1 MKKLLTAVLVLSML
15 LGLCFVPSVSA
26 ASTVKEITL
35 FETDFENDTV
45 GEEAKALKGFSN
57 NESSANVG
65 SVFQGTEESGNATK
79 YFDTYGKANQRFRMI
94 FDEAVSSGKFV
105 AEFDLNAGLGS
116 AALGILY
123 SSDLN
128 TYAKWPVFLSNSAE
142 KNSTAVVK
150 GYLEANAG
158 TPPTDIEG
166 KTVTFTKASDGEN
179 LTFTANKWQ
188 HYRVELDIDNGS
200 VVVYIDGV
208 KSAVMTGYK
217 YFKNSPIG
225 GIAFYMKKG
234 ADSTDHTMFDNIKI
248 YKDYGNYFID
258 RDFEDG
264 EVGTNAI
271 NPKGTVIVKDSPEA
285 LNINSKILSFEQNG
299 AKVRYPLSRALK
311 NETFYI
317 EFDVR
322 AGHGGLGVALL
333 SKTDSA
339 TSYSKYI
346 FSSGTAYSTPKLGLK
361 AYTEYGS
368 GMSTHPSGNAG
379 SQTYIKGYR
388 ASGATTDMKLTAGE
402 TAWNHVKIEVDL
414 ANARTRVTL
423 DGVVSDYIEGFTYLK
438 DVDVAH
444 ICFHCS
450 NKLPTTEEAQKNY
463 IDNLKVYTIADKVY
477 NVGIKDFTPSAY
489 TAGTK
494 IEVNY
499 DFTVTDLSSKDVELI
514 VASYNGGELCEVNIE
529 KIENVNTSGTK
540 KASLT
545 LTKDCDEIR
554 AFAWENG
561 TLVPLAEHVSKTNNK

>member
-1 MKKLLTAVLVLSML
+1 MKKLLTAVLVLSMV

-45 GEEAKALKGFSN
+45 GSGPKALAPYGGD
-57 NESSANVG
+57 AIAD
-65 SVFQGTEESGNATK
+65 NATVYEEDDGNK
-79 YFDTYGKANQRFRMI
+79 YADTLEKGTKKRFRML
-94 FDEAVSSGKFV
+94 FNEAVSSGTVV
-105 AEFDLNAGLGS
+105 AEFDLNTTGGAV
-116 AALGILY
+116 ALGMVY
-123 SSDLN
+123 KNSN
-128 TYAKWPVFLSNSAE
+128 TTYQKWPFYVTNGIKDYA
-142 KNSTAVVK
+142 VK
-150 GYLEANAG
+150 GFTATGGNPPG
-158 TPPTDIEG
+158 TEVTG
-166 KTVTFTKASDGEN
+166 KTVTFTKDGSGDN
-179 LTFTANKWQ
+179 LTFKVNQWQ
-188 HYRVELDIDNGS
+188 HYKVIFDFDNQTVTAYIDNE
-200 VVVYIDGV
+200 
-208 KSAVMTGYK
+208 KSST
-217 YFKNSPIG
+217 IG
-225 GIAFYMKKG
+225 GYEYFGKNNDAIAGLAFYCSEPDTETYKPSNK
-234 ADSTDHTMFDNIKI
+234 FDNIKV
-248 YKDYGNYFID
+248 YKEYGNYLID
-258 RDFEDG
+258 KDYEDG
-264 EVGTNAI
+264 EVGTGAI
-271 NPKGTVIVKDSPEA
+271 NPAGSVTVTDSPEA
-285 LNINSKILSFEQNG
+285 LNINSKILRFEQSG
-299 AKVRYPLSRALK
+299 AKVRYPLSRTLK

-333 SKTDSA
+333 SSTDPR

-346 FSSGTAYSTPKLGLK
+346 FSSGTLASDPKLGLK

-368 GMSTHPSGNAG
+368 GMSTHPRGNAG
-379 SQTYIKGYR
+379 SASYIKGYR

-450 NKLPTTEEAQKNY
+450 NNLPSTEEAQKNY

-477 NVGIKDFTPSAY
+477 NVGIEDFTPAY
-489 TAGTK
+489 TAGTTVT
-494 IEVNY
+494 VNY
-499 DFTVTDLSSKDVELI
+499 DFTVTDLSSKNVELI

-529 KIENVNTSGTK
+529 KIENVNASGTK

-561 TLVPLAEHVSKTNNK
+561 TLVPLAQHVTKNK

>member
-1 MKKLLTAVLVLSML
+1 MKKLLTAVLVLSMV

-45 GEEAKALKGFSN
+45 GSAPKALSPYGDKI
-57 NESSANVG
+57 AD
-65 SVFQGTEESGNATK
+65 NATVYEKADGNK
-79 YFDTYGKANQRFRMI
+79 YADTLGKGTKKRFRML
-94 FDEAVSSGKFV
+94 FNEAVSSGTVV
-105 AEFDLNAGLGS
+105 AEFDLNTISGAV
-116 AALGILY
+116 ALGMVY
-123 SSDLN
+123 KNSN
-128 TYAKWPVFLSNSAE
+128 TTYQKWPFYVTGEPKDYA
-142 KNSTAVVK
+142 VK
-150 GYLEANAG
+150 GFTATGGNPPSSEVAN
-158 TPPTDIEG
+158 
-166 KTVTFTKASDGEN
+166 KTVTFTKDGSGDN
-179 LTFTANKWQ
+179 LTFKVNQWQ
-188 HYRVELDIDNGS
+188 HYKVIFDFDNQTVTAYIDNE
-200 VVVYIDGV
+200 
-208 KSAVMTGYK
+208 KSST
-217 YFKNSPIG
+217 IG
-225 GIAFYMKKG
+225 GYEYFGKNNDAIAGLAFYCSEPDTETYKPSNK
-234 ADSTDHTMFDNIKI
+234 FDNIKV
-248 YKDYGNYFID
+248 YKEYGNYLID
-258 RDFEDG
+258 KDYEDG
-264 EVGTNAI
+264 EVGTSAI
-271 NPKGTVIVKDSPEA
+271 NPAGSVTVTDSPEA
-285 LNINSKILSFEQNG
+285 LNINSKILRFEQSG
-299 AKVRYPLSRALK
+299 AKVRYPLSRTLK

-333 SKTDSA
+333 SSTDPR

-346 FSSGTAYSTPKLGLK
+346 FSSGTLASDPKLGLK

-368 GMSTHPSGNAG
+368 GKNTHPRGNAG
-379 SQTYIKGYR
+379 SQTYIKGCR

-450 NKLPTTEEAQKNY
+450 NNLSSTEEAQKNY

-477 NVGIKDFTPSAY
+477 NVGIEDFTPAY

-494 IEVNY
+494 IDVNY
-499 DFTVTDLSSKDVELI
+499 DFTVTDFSSKDVELI

-529 KIENVNTSGTK
+529 KIENVNASGTK

-561 TLVPLAEHVSKTNNK
+561 TLVPLAQHVSKTNNK

>member
-1 MKKLLTAVLVLSML
+1 MT
-15 LGLCFVPSVSA
+15 
-26 ASTVKEITL
+26 
-35 FETDFENDTV
+35 
-45 GEEAKALKGFSN
+45 
-57 NESSANVG
+57 
-65 SVFQGTEESGNATK
+65 
-79 YFDTYGKANQRFRMI
+79 
-94 FDEAVSSGKFV
+94 
-105 AEFDLNAGLGS
+105 
-116 AALGILY
+116 
-123 SSDLN
+123 
-128 TYAKWPVFLSNSAE
+128 
-142 KNSTAVVK
+142 
-150 GYLEANAG
+150 
-158 TPPTDIEG
+158 G
-166 KTVTFTKASDGEN
+166 KTVTFTKDGSSDN
-179 LTFTANKWQ
+179 LTFKVNQWQ
-188 HYRVELDIDNGS
+188 HYKVIFDFDNQTVTAYIDNE
-200 VVVYIDGV
+200 
-208 KSAVMTGYK
+208 KSNT
-217 YFKNSPIG
+217 IG
-225 GIAFYMKKG
+225 GYEYFGKTNDAIAGLAFYCSEPDAETYKPSNK
-234 ADSTDHTMFDNIKI
+234 FDNIKV
-248 YKDYGNYFID
+248 YTGYGNYLID
-258 RDFEDG
+258 KDYEDG
-264 EVGTNAI
+264 NVGTGNAS
-271 NPKGTVIVKDSPEA
+271 NVKVIDSPEA
-285 LNINSKILSFEQNG
+285 LNINSKILSFEQTG
-299 AKVRYPLSRALK
+299 AKARYPLSRALK

-346 FSSGTAYSTPKLGLK
+346 FSSGTLASNPKLGLK

-368 GMSTHPSGNAG
+368 GKNTHPRGDAG

-388 ASGATTDMKLTAGE
+388 ASGATTYMQLTAGE

-450 NKLPTTEEAQKNY
+450 NNLSTTAEAQKNY

-477 NVGIKDFTPSAY
+477 NVGIEDFTPSAY
-489 TAGTK
+489 TAGTT

>member
-26 ASTVKEITL
+26 ATLKEITL

-45 GEEAKALKGFSN
+45 GEAPAAL
-57 NESSANVG
+57 APY
-65 SVFQGTEESGNATK
+65 GNAIADNATVYAEADGNK
-79 YFDTYGKANQRFRMI
+79 YADTLGKGARKRFRML
-94 FDEAVSSGKFV
+94 FNEAVSSGTVV
-105 AEFDLNAGLGS
+105 AEFDLNTTGGAV
-116 AALGILY
+116 ALGMVYKSKPTEYL
-123 SSDLN
+123 
-128 TYAKWPVFLSNSAE
+128 KWPFYVTNGIKDYA
-142 KNSTAVVK
+142 VK
-150 GYLEANAG
+150 GFTATGGNPPG
-158 TPPTDIEG
+158 TEVTG
-166 KTVTFTKASDGEN
+166 KTVTFTKDGSSDN
-179 LTFTANKWQ
+179 LTFKVNQWQ
-188 HYRVELDIDNGS
+188 HYKVIFDFDNQTVTAYIDNE
-200 VVVYIDGV
+200 
-208 KSAVMTGYK
+208 KSNT
-217 YFKNSPIG
+217 IG
-225 GIAFYMKKG
+225 GYEYFGKTNDAIAGLAFYCSEPDAETYKPSNK
-234 ADSTDHTMFDNIKI
+234 FDNIKV
-248 YKDYGNYFID
+248 YTGYGNYLID
-258 RDFEDG
+258 KDYEDG
-264 EVGTNAI
+264 NVGTGNAS
-271 NPKGTVIVKDSPEA
+271 NVKVIDSPEA
-285 LNINSKILSFEQNG
+285 LNINSKILSFEQTG
-299 AKVRYPLSRALK
+299 AKARYPLSRALK

-333 SKTDSA
+333 SKTDPT

-346 FSSGTAYSTPKLGLK
+346 FSSGTLASNPKLGLK

-414 ANARTRVTL
+414 ANARIRVTL

-450 NKLPTTEEAQKNY
+450 NKLSTTEEAQKNY

>member
-1 MKKLLTAVLVLSML
+1 M
-15 LGLCFVPSVSA
+15 
-26 ASTVKEITL
+26 
-35 FETDFENDTV
+35 
-45 GEEAKALKGFSN
+45 
-57 NESSANVG
+57 
-65 SVFQGTEESGNATK
+65 
-79 YFDTYGKANQRFRMI
+79 
-94 FDEAVSSGKFV
+94 
-105 AEFDLNAGLGS
+105 
-116 AALGILY
+116 
-123 SSDLN
+123 
-128 TYAKWPVFLSNSAE
+128 
-142 KNSTAVVK
+142 
-150 GYLEANAG
+150 
-158 TPPTDIEG
+158 
-166 KTVTFTKASDGEN
+166 
-179 LTFTANKWQ
+179 
-188 HYRVELDIDNGS
+188 
-200 VVVYIDGV
+200 
-208 KSAVMTGYK
+208 
-217 YFKNSPIG
+217 
-225 GIAFYMKKG
+225 
-234 ADSTDHTMFDNIKI
+234 
-248 YKDYGNYFID
+248 
-258 RDFEDG
+258 
-264 EVGTNAI
+264 
-271 NPKGTVIVKDSPEA
+271 
-285 LNINSKILSFEQNG
+285 
-299 AKVRYPLSRALK
+299 SRALK

-361 AYTEYGS
+361 AYTDYGS

-477 NVGIKDFTPSAY
+477 NVGIEDFTPAY
-489 TAGTK
+489 TAGTTVT
-494 IEVNY
+494 VNY
-499 DFTVTDLSSKDVELI
+499 DFTVTDLSSKNVELI

-529 KIENVNTSGTK
+529 KIENVNASGTK

-561 TLVPLAEHVSKTNNK
+561 TLVPLAQHVTKNK

>member
-1 MKKLLTAVLVLSML
+1 MKKLLTAVLVLSMV

-26 ASTVKEITL
+26 ATLKEITL

-45 GEEAKALKGFSN
+45 GEGAKALKGFSGD
-57 NESSANVG
+57 SSSEKAGIVE
-65 SVFQGTEESGNATK
+65 QGTAESGNETK

-123 SSDLN
+123 SGDLN
-128 TYAKWPVFLSNSAE
+128 TYAKWPVFLSNSSMNNE
-142 KNSTAVVK
+142 IR
-150 GYLEANAG
+150 GYSEAGAG
-158 TPPTDIEG
+158 TPPADIEG

-217 YFKNSPIG
+217 YFKSSPIG
-225 GIAFYMKKG
+225 GLAFYMKKT
-234 ADSTDHTMFDNIKI
+234 ANSTDHTMFDNIKVYKEYGNYYL
-248 YKDYGNYFID
+248 YKDY
-258 RDFEDG
+258 EDG
-264 EVGTNAI
+264 EIGTSHVS
-271 NPKGTVIVKDSPEA
+271 KGVKITDGYLDFNETQS
-285 LNINSKILSFEQNG
+285 NVVRYMFDTINSGNADNLY
-299 AKVRYPLSRALK
+299 V
-311 NETFYI
+311 

-322 AGHGGLGVALL
+322 TGYGGMGLTVWDIADKNYGSTNKFVFSEGTGMSAVKYGVGVYKSTNTGHPGISGKTLYTDASGNNMALAVNTWQHVKVNIDL
-333 SKTDSA
+333 KN
-339 TSYSKYI
+339 KQ
-346 FSSGTAYSTPKLGLK
+346 SSITVDGKASTPVEV
-361 AYTEYGS
+361 AYLDNININGITFKWNLS
-368 GMSTHPSGNAG
+368 LST
-379 SQTYIKGYR
+379 
-388 ASGATTDMKLTAGE
+388 TTTPW
-402 TAWNHVKIEVDL
+402 T
-414 ANARTRVTL
+414 
-423 DGVVSDYIEGFTYLK
+423 GFTGNEK
-438 DVDVAH
+438 DA
-444 ICFHCS
+444 F
-450 NKLPTTEEAQKNY
+450 

-477 NVGIKDFTPSAY
+477 NVGIEDFTPAY
-489 TAGTK
+489 TAGTTVT
-494 IEVNY
+494 VNY

-529 KIENVNTSGTK
+529 KIENVNASGTK
-540 KASLT
+540 TAALT

>member
-26 ASTVKEITL
+26 ATLNEITL

-45 GEEAKALKGFSN
+45 GSAPAAL
-57 NESSANVG
+57 APY
-65 SVFQGTEESGNATK
+65 GNAIADNATVYAEADGNK
-79 YFDTYGKANQRFRMI
+79 YADTLGKDARKRFRML
-94 FDEAVSSGKFV
+94 FNEAVSSGTVV
-105 AEFDLNAGLGS
+105 AEFDLNTTGGAV
-116 AALGILY
+116 ALGMVYKSKPTEYL
-123 SSDLN
+123 
-128 TYAKWPVFLSNSAE
+128 KWPFYVTNGIKDYA
-142 KNSTAVVK
+142 VK
-150 GYLEANAG
+150 GFTATGGNPPG
-158 TPPTDIEG
+158 TEVTG
-166 KTVTFTKASDGEN
+166 KTVTFTKDGSSDN
-179 LTFTANKWQ
+179 LTFKVNQWQ
-188 HYRVELDIDNGS
+188 HYKVIFDFDNQTVTAYIDNE
-200 VVVYIDGV
+200 
-208 KSAVMTGYK
+208 KSNT
-217 YFKNSPIG
+217 IG
-225 GIAFYMKKG
+225 GYEYFGKTNDAIAGLAFYCSEPDAETYKPSNK
-234 ADSTDHTMFDNIKI
+234 FDNIKV
-248 YKDYGNYFID
+248 YTGYGNYLID
-258 RDFEDG
+258 KDYEDG
-264 EVGTNAI
+264 NVGTGNAS
-271 NPKGTVIVKDSPEA
+271 NVKVIDSPEA
-285 LNINSKILSFEQNG
+285 LNINSKILSFEQTG
-299 AKVRYPLSRALK
+299 AKARYPLSRALK

-333 SKTDSA
+333 SKTDPT

-346 FSSGTAYSTPKLGLK
+346 FSSGTLASNPKLGLK

-368 GMSTHPSGNAG
+368 GKNTHPRGDAG

-402 TAWNHVKIEVDL
+402 TARNHVKIEVDL

-450 NKLPTTEEAQKNY
+450 NNLSTTKEAQKNY

>member
-1 MKKLLTAVLVLSML
+1 MKKLLTAVLVLSMV

-26 ASTVKEITL
+26 APTVKEITL

-45 GEEAKALKGFSN
+45 GSAPAALAPYGDKIADNVTVYAEAD
-57 NESSANVG
+57 
-65 SVFQGTEESGNATK
+65 GNK
-79 YFDTYGKANQRFRMI
+79 YADTLGKDARKRFRML
-94 FDEAVSSGKFV
+94 FNEAVSSGNVV
-105 AEFDLNAGLGS
+105 AEFDLNTTGGAV
-116 AALGILY
+116 ALGMVY
-123 SSDLN
+123 KNSN
-128 TYAKWPVFLSNSAE
+128 TTYQKWPFYVTGEPKDYA
-142 KNSTAVVK
+142 VK
-150 GYLEANAG
+150 GFTATGGNPPSSEVAN
-158 TPPTDIEG
+158 
-166 KTVTFTKASDGEN
+166 KTITFTKDGSSDN
-179 LTFTANKWQ
+179 LTFKVNQWQ
-188 HYRVELDIDNGS
+188 HYKVIFDFDNQTVTAYIDNE
-200 VVVYIDGV
+200 
-208 KSAVMTGYK
+208 KSNT
-217 YFKNSPIG
+217 IG
-225 GIAFYMKKG
+225 GYEYFGKTNDAIAGLAFYCSEPDAETSKPSNK
-234 ADSTDHTMFDNIKI
+234 FDNIKV
-248 YKDYGNYFID
+248 YTGYGNYLID

-264 EVGTNAI
+264 EVGTSAI

-285 LNINSKILSFEQNG
+285 LNINSKILSFEQTG
-299 AKVRYPLSRALK
+299 AKARYPLSRALK

-322 AGHGGLGVALL
+322 AGQGGLGVALL
-333 SKTDSA
+333 SSTDPV

-346 FSSGTAYSTPKLGLK
+346 FSSGTVYSTPKIGLK

-444 ICFHCS
+444 ICLHCS
-450 NKLPTTEEAQKNY
+450 NKLSTTEEAQKNY

-489 TAGTK
+489 TAGTT

>member
-15 LGLCFVPSVSA
+15 LSLCFVPSVSA
-26 ASTVKEITL
+26 ATLKEITL

-45 GEEAKALKGFSN
+45 GSAPAAL
-57 NESSANVG
+57 APY
-65 SVFQGTEESGNATK
+65 GNAIADNATVYAEAGGNK
-79 YFDTYGKANQRFRMI
+79 YADTLGKDAKKRFRML
-94 FDEAVSSGKFV
+94 FNEAVSSGTVV
-105 AEFDLNAGLGS
+105 AEFDLNTTGGAV
-116 AALGILY
+116 ALGMVYKSKPTEYL
-123 SSDLN
+123 
-128 TYAKWPVFLSNSAE
+128 KWPFYVTNGIKDYE
-142 KNSTAVVK
+142 VK
-150 GYLEANAG
+150 GFTATGGNPPG
-158 TPPTDIEG
+158 TEVTG
-166 KTVTFTKASDGEN
+166 KTVTFTKDGSNDN
-179 LTFTANKWQ
+179 LTFKVNQWQ
-188 HYRVELDIDNGS
+188 HYKVIFDFDNQTVTAYIDNE
-200 VVVYIDGV
+200 
-208 KSAVMTGYK
+208 KSNT
-217 YFKNSPIG
+217 IG
-225 GIAFYMKKG
+225 GYEYFGKTNDAIAGLAFYCSEPDAETSKPSNK
-234 ADSTDHTMFDNIKI
+234 FDNIKV
-248 YKDYGNYFID
+248 YTGYGNYLID
-258 RDFEDG
+258 KDYEDG
-264 EVGTNAI
+264 NVGTGNAS
-271 NPKGTVIVKDSPEA
+271 NVKVIDSPEA
-285 LNINSKILSFEQNG
+285 LNINSKILSFEQTG
-299 AKVRYPLSRALK
+299 AKARYPLSRALK

-333 SKTDSA
+333 SKTDPT

-346 FSSGTAYSTPKLGLK
+346 FSSGTLASNPKLGLK

-368 GMSTHPSGNAG
+368 GKNTHPRGDAG

-402 TAWNHVKIEVDL
+402 TARNHVKIEVDL

-450 NKLPTTEEAQKNY
+450 NNLSTTKEAQKNY